1 MAGTRDD
8 YDVTAALD
16 EFYASRTGVCGLV
29 ESGVTIVPPLFL
41 APNSPP
47 PPPLGTT
54 NFIIP
59 TIDLS
64 LPRSVIVPLVHAA
77 ARTCGIFYVTN
88 HGVPADVIDSALSA
102 VRAFHELPPA
112 VRSAFYTLAPVGGV
126 SFSTYRNDRPRQ
138 AARPDAI
145 PVLPWRD
152 SLTISLAPPG
162 PHMGHFPASC
172 RDPLLEYHRVMA
184 EFGKKKIGALLSE
197 ALGVGAEWL
206 EKTMQMEA
214 ASMASHYYPPCPEPA
229 KVIGGMDHTDPFLFT
244 VLVQDAVGGLVVHV
258 DHGEW
263 IDVPPVAGTLLIN
276 ITELLKVFSND
287 EYISIDHRVRVKSM
301 KESRVSIALFFN
313 PSDSHIIEPLPEL
326 VTADK
331 PRRYRS
337 FTMTEFME
345 SRKGKFGNGSSSIQQ
360 FALTSEP
367 SS

>member
-1 MAGTRDD
+1 
-8 YDVTAALD
+8 
-16 EFYASRTGVCGLV
+16 
-29 ESGVTIVPPLFL
+29 
-41 APNSPP
+41 
-47 PPPLGTT
+47 
-54 NFIIP
+54 
-59 TIDLS
+59 
-64 LPRSVIVPLVHAA
+64 
-77 ARTCGIFYVTN
+77 
-88 HGVPADVIDSALSA
+88 
-102 VRAFHELPPA
+102 
-112 VRSAFYTLAPVGGV
+112 
-126 SFSTYRNDRPRQ
+126 
-138 AARPDAI
+138 
-145 PVLPWRD
+145 
-152 SLTISLAPPG
+152 
-162 PHMGHFPASC
+162 MGHFPASC

-360 FALTSEP
+360 FALTSE
-367 SS
+367 